1 VRRSLGR
8 KVFLTSKAAITAG
21 ARQLERTRRRLLRTR
36 SAIERAQAAEREL
49 AAQVTHLEAIAA
61 ETHTR
66 GLVAQDPRAA
76 HEARDARSDL
86 ERHAALLEDTRQEI
100 RALLD
105 EQDALLDRLLELQTH
120 PGRRNTT

>member
-1 VRRSLGR
+1 
-8 KVFLTSKAAITAG
+8 VFPTSKAAITAG

-36 SAIERAQAAEREL
+36 SALERAQAAEREL
-49 AAQVTHLEAIAA
+49 VAQVAHLEAVAA

-86 ERHAALLEDTRQEI
+86 DRHAALLEDTRQEI
-100 RALLD
+100 SALLV

-120 PGRRNTT
+120 PGRRNPT

>member
-1 VRRSLGR
+1 M
-8 KVFLTSKAAITAG
+8 FLASKAAITAG

-36 SAIERAQAAEREL
+36 SAVERAHATEREL
-49 AAQVTHLEAIAA
+49 AAQVAHLQALAA

-86 ERHAALLEDTRQEI
+86 DRHAALLEDARQEL
-100 RALLD
+100 RELLD
-105 EQDALLDRLLELQTH
+105 EQDALLDRLLELQTDA
-120 PGRRNTT
+120 GRREAT